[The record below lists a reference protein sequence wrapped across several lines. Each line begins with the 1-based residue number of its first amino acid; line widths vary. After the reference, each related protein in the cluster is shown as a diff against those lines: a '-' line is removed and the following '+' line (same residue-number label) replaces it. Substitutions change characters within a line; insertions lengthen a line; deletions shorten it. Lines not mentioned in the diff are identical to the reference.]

1 VTADLKW
8 ELTILEVVQGFYLQ
22 LLSETIQ
29 DELPP
34 PAGLEVESLRAP
46 DRDAA
51 VLLPAMRRWLKLLDL
66 AVTPEMLRLSLAS
79 SQYQDLAE
87 ILLCY
92 YGRKQSPSEEDRD
105 KTDFIVTYLYRH
117 PRVRGQWETR
127 GHSTDGVAPISPF
140 ETALR
145 EILFDV
151 DLPEPSAGESRMLDE
166 FDELAGEAENIHH
179 FDRLIDSCIMV
190 RGRRMK
196 HGFGPAFYQPRSL
209 AIMAHYNDR
218 FGRRFSELFAAAAK
232 QVKSY
237 ADEVQRRGGSLSARV
252 NGDITVQ
259 QLAQLEE
266 SRILGVEYRRAQEH
280 FQHVSRLKKAVDT
293 RNLTRAVDAAVAPP
307 PGMSAPESTAA
318 GPAPAQDTSKLALG
332 SSQPTSRT
340 YAARAAEEGRIQSV
354 AKSIRIWVRAAE
366 ESCRQTIPMPFG
378 KFVLEAQ
385 ELAAYGADFN
395 EEKSFRGDN
404 ARALMRMV
412 AILAR
417 MQAEEEDFKQRQN
430 STHLWRPHAESLR
443 LLEELA
449 AGAIEGAGAV
459 LEVANQRG
467 LTEKANLLTATMDRL
482 RGRVDAT
489 RELLSEAKPKASG
502 Q

>member
-1 VTADLKW
+1 LTADLKW

-29 DELPP
+29 DEIPP
-34 PAGLEVESLRAP
+34 PAGLEVESLCAP

-51 VLLPAMRRWLKLLDL
+51 ALLPAMRRWLKLLDL

-79 SQYQDLAE
+79 TEHQDLAE
-87 ILLCY
+87 IILCY
-92 YGRKQSPSEEDRD
+92 YARKQSQSEQDRD
-105 KTDFIVTYLYRH
+105 KADFIVTYLYRH
-117 PRVRGQWETR
+117 PRVPGQWEAQ
-127 GHSTDGVAPISPF
+127 GVSMDGVAPMSPF
-140 ETALR
+140 ETALT

-151 DLPEPSAGESRMLDE
+151 NLPELSAGESRMLDE

-179 FDRLIDSCIMV
+179 FDRLVDSCIMV
-190 RGRRMK
+190 RGHRIK
-196 HGFGPAFYQPRSL
+196 HGFGPAFYQPRAL
-209 AIMAHYNDR
+209 AVIAHYNDR
-218 FGRRFSELFAAAAK
+218 FGRRFSKLFAAAAK

-266 SRILGVEYRRAQEH
+266 SRILGVEYRRAQEQ

-293 RNLTRAVDAAVAPP
+293 RNLTRAVDASVAPP
-307 PGMSAPESTAA
+307 PGMSSPESAAA
-318 GPAPAQDTSKLALG
+318 GPVPAQEVSRFALR
-332 SSQPTSRT
+332 SSQHTSRT
-340 YAARAAEEGRIQSV
+340 YAARATEESRIQSV
-354 AKSIRIWVRAAE
+354 VKSIRIWVRAAE

-385 ELAAYGADFN
+385 EMAAYGADFN

-417 MQAEEEDFKQRQN
+417 MRAEEEDFRQRQN

-443 LLEELA
+443 LLEEMA
-449 AGAIEGAGAV
+449 AEAIEGAGAV

-467 LTEKANLLTATMDRL
+467 LTEKARLLTATMDRL

-489 RELLSEAKPKASG
+489 RELLSVAKPKASG